1 MRVAHLTTVDMSL
14 RFLVLPQLQAVNER
28 GGEAIGLSAP
38 GPWVE
43 ELGEAGVRHLPL
55 PSSTR
60 GVDPLADLRAA
71 GELWR
76 VLGGEPFDVLHT
88 HNPKPGLY
96 GRVLGR
102 LAGVPIVVNTVH
114 GLYAT
119 ETDPLPKRLLV
130 YLLEG
135 LAARF
140 SDAEL
145 VQSAEDFAFLTRFRI
160 SPPARTRLLGNGVDL
175 GRFDPGRIDEEDR
188 RRLREELGVAEDQI
202 LVGMIGRL
210 VAEKGYPEL
219 FQAAGRLGD
228 RFVVAC
234 VGPEDPDKPDALS
247 LEALSEARRAGV
259 RLLGM
264 RADVER
270 LYAAMDIFV
279 LPSHREGFPRT
290 AMEAAAM
297 GLPIVATD
305 IRGCREVVEHGVNGL
320 LVRVGDVEALGAAIR
335 RLGEDPEARRVMG
348 AAGRRRAE
356 ERFDEREVVRIVLDT
371 YRQVALRKGLVE
383 VARLLAPSAGG
394 EVEVRPA
401 GPGDVPFLAR
411 LHASSIEEGFL
422 ARLGFR
428 FLKRLYTALVG
439 WPEGVVLVADDGA
452 GPLGF
457 VAGVTDIGRFY
468 RYFAW
473 RHGPAAAG
481 AALPRLL
488 RPAYLRRAWETLRYP
503 GAGLP
508 VPAELVSMAVA
519 REARGRGVGTRLGR
533 DLLAEL
539 RSRGTEQVK
548 VVVGAANA
556 QALAAY
562 GRMGF
567 SPAGELQV
575 HTGEPSQVLVW
586 SG

>member
-14 RFLVLPQLQAVNER
+14 RFLVLPQLQAVTER
-28 GGEAIGLSAP
+28 GGQAIGISAP
-38 GPWVE
+38 GPWVG
-43 ELGEAGVRHLPL
+43 ELAEAGVGHLPL
-55 PSSTR
+55 ASSTR
-60 GVDPLADLRAA
+60 GIDPLADLEAA
-71 GELWR
+71 AELWR
-76 VLGGEPFDVLHT
+76 VLGGERLDVLHT

-119 ETDPLPKRLLV
+119 ETDPLPKRVLV
-130 YLLEG
+130 YVLEG
-135 LAARF
+135 LASRF

-160 SPPARTRLLGNGVDL
+160 SPPARTRFLGNGVDL
-175 GRFDPGRIDEEDR
+175 GRFDPGLVDEKDR
-188 RRLREELGVAEDQI
+188 RLVRDEVEVADDQI

-219 FQAAGRLGD
+219 FQAAALLD
-228 RFVVAC
+228 DHFVVAC

-247 LEALSEARRAGV
+247 AGALSEARLAGV

-305 IRGCREVVEHGVNGL
+305 IRGCREVVEHGANGL
-320 LVRVGDVEALGAAIR
+320 LVPVGNVEELAAAIK
-335 RLGEDPEARRVMG
+335 RLGEDPGARRAMG

-371 YRQVALRKGLVE
+371 YRQVALRKGLIE
-383 VARLLAPSAGG
+383 LARLFGPAADGDL
-394 EVEVRPA
+394 EVRPA
-401 GPGDVPFLAR
+401 GPADVPFLAR
-411 LHASSIEEGFL
+411 LHTTSIAEGFL
-422 ARLGFR
+422 PRLGLR
-428 FLKRLYTALVG
+428 FLKRLYAALVG
-439 WPEGVVLVADDGA
+439 WPDGVVLVADDGA
-452 GPLGF
+452 PLGF
-457 VAGVTDIGRFY
+457 VAGVTDLSRFY

-473 RHGPAAAG
+473 RHGPAAA
-481 AALPRLL
+481 ALALPSLVRLEH
-488 RPAYLRRAWETLRYP
+488 LRRAWETLRYTGGP
-503 GAGLP
+503 AG

-519 REARGRGVGTRLGR
+519 PEARGRGVGTRLGQE
-533 DLLAEL
+533 LLAAL
-539 RSRGTEQVK
+539 RSRGARQVK
-548 VVVGAANA
+548 VVVGATNA
-556 QALAAY
+556 EALAAY
-562 GRMGF
+562 RKMGF
-567 SPAGELQV
+567 APAGDVEV
-575 HTGEPSQVLVW
+575 HAGEPSQVLVW